1 MKAIPAKSLLYEP
14 EDLIPQMS
22 VQGGILIGIKEG
34 QIDVFVVVNIVVVI
48 GVDTAGTE
56 PENRSSSA
64 EPSDV
69 AVAVSVDSDIADVAA
84 AAGSAQTYS
93 RLRAVYEQ
101 VVGDQDRVGAPRFL
115 SADLDSSVAV
125 PDCIIDEI
133 HVLCT
138 IGIDGEAS
146 VIAAVTVCDDVS
158 EDESMNGMVDR
169 RRRVSVVARK
179 ADRDIA
185 GVGQLI
191 GNDVDRGHI
200 GSDRDRLGPARLAV
214 VDIVAE
220 EKDV

>member
-84 AAGSAQTYS
+84 AAGSTQTYS

-115 SADLDSSVAV
+115 GPDLDSSVAV
-125 PDCIIDEI
+125 PDCIADEI

-138 IGIDGEAS
+138 VGINGEAR

-158 EDESMNGMVDR
+158 EDKSVNGMIDR
-169 RRRVSVVARK
+169 RGRVSVVARE

-191 GNDVDRGHI
+191 GNDIDGGNVG
-200 GSDRDRLGPARLAV
+200 GYSDCLGPACLAV

-220 EKDV
+220 EKDI

>member
-1 MKAIPAKSLLYEP
+1 M
-14 EDLIPQMS
+14 
-22 VQGGILIGIKEG
+22 
-34 QIDVFVVVNIVVVI
+34 
-48 GVDTAGTE
+48 
-56 PENRSSSA
+56 
-64 EPSDV
+64 
-69 AVAVSVDSDIADVAA
+69 AA

-115 SADLDSSVAV
+115 GADLDSSVAV
-125 PDCIIDEI
+125 PDCIADEI

-138 IGIDGEAS
+138 VGINGEAR

-158 EDESMNGMVDR
+158 EDKSVNGMIDR
-169 RRRVSVVARK
+169 RGRVSVVARE

-200 GSDRDRLGPARLAV
+200 GSDRDCLGPACLAV

-220 EKDV
+220 EKDI

>member
-84 AAGSAQTYS
+84 AAGSTQTYS

-115 SADLDSSVAV
+115 GPDLDSSVAV
-125 PDCIIDEI
+125 PDCIADEI

-138 IGIDGEAS
+138 VGINGEAR

-158 EDESMNGMVDR
+158 EDKSVNGMIDR
-169 RRRVSVVARK
+169 RGRVSVVARE
-179 ADRDIA
+179 ADRDI
-185 GVGQLI
+185 VLQ
-191 GNDVDRGHI
+191 
-200 GSDRDRLGPARLAV
+200 S
-214 VDIVAE
+214 
-220 EKDV
+220 